1 MSRIQIFINE
11 KWCKG
16 CGICE
21 GLCPKKVIKIKQK
34 EKVHVKDDK
43 SSRRIQYMPM
53 AVVENLDACIG
64 CRICEK
70 HCPDFAI
77 QIIIKKRQK

>member
-11 KWCKG
+11 EWCKG

-21 GLCPKKVIKIKQK
+21 GLCPKEVIKIKQK
-34 EKVHVKDDK
+34 ENVHVHK
-43 SSRRIQYMPM
+43 SSKRIQYMPV
-53 AVVENLDACIG
+53 AVVENLDACTG

-70 HCPDFAI
+70 HCPYFAI
-77 QIIIKKRQK
+77 QIIRSMNGKG